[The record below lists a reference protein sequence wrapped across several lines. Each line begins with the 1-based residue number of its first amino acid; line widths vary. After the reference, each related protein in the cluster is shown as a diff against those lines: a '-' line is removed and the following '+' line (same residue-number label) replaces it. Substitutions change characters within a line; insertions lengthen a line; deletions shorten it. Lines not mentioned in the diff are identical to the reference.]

1 MGKKITVEDLH
12 AKMTKE
18 KVCLIDVRETAEFKK
33 AYVKGSTNIPLS
45 VIECHPD
52 VFKAENLYIMCNS
65 GGRSKM
71 ACDNLAKSGVEHVV
85 NVEGGIRE
93 WANKQL
99 PINGAISRSI
109 PIMRQVMIV
118 AGLMILSGIGLYF
131 YIHPKWIFLSAF
143 VGAGLFYA
151 GVSGNCYMTKV
162 LALLPWNK

>member
-1 MGKKITVEDLH
+1 MKHGN
-12 AKMTKE
+12 
-18 KVCLIDVRETAEFKK
+18 VCLIDVRETSEFKK

-52 VFKAENLYIMCNS
+52 VFKAENVYIMCNS

-85 NVEGGIRE
+85 NVEGGITA
-93 WANKQL
+93 WSNKKL
-99 PINGAISRSI
+99 PVSGSLSNTI
-109 PIMRQVMIV
+109 PMMRQVMIV
-118 AGLMILSGIGLYF
+118 AGLMILTGVGLHF
-131 YIHPKWIFLSAF
+131 YVHPKGIFLSAF

-151 GVSGNCYMTKV
+151 GVSGNCYMTKL